1 MAAELI
7 AREEDGEEVFDFGF
21 DFTTEGDVDF
31 GIDCSKYSN
40 PRTLRTAGCVHLSI
54 ARRRLARI
62 HIHIGIP

>member
-21 DFTTEGDVDF
+21 DFTAQQLPTEGDVDF

-40 PRTLRTAGCVHLSI
+40 PRTLRTAGCVHL
-54 ARRRLARI
+54 LLVDV
-62 HIHIGIP
+62 